1 MAGKTYIAVDFG
13 GGSGRVIAGSLSPSG
28 EIEMKEIHRFA
39 NGPVEDGGHLYWDF
53 NRLCREMTE
62 GLRKAALE
70 FDNIV
75 SIGIDTWGVDFGLIE
90 GDSLSDVRPFCYRDT
105 AWNGSIADAERIVG
119 AHELYR
125 RTGLQPI
132 AINSLYRLMWMGS
145 NGYSF
150 DGKRLLFM
158 PDLFNFYLCGKAA
171 NEYTIASTSGLLDAA
186 TGQWDRDLMKQLAIP
201 ESIFCPIVR
210 PGEVIGT
217 ILPEIAEATGLHPDV
232 KIIAVGSH
240 DTASAVNAITL
251 DDRTA
256 FLSSGTWSLLGI
268 GLPSPVT
275 TPEAAAAGYANEGGT
290 DGILFLQNITGLW
303 ILQQLVEQW
312 SRQNLTCDYP
322 SLVEMAEK
330 ADTDTI
336 IDVDDPEFAA
346 HGDMQQKILRYCSD
360 NGLKAP
366 ESQGETVRTV
376 LQSLAARYRR
386 GLDEMEAATGRRIS
400 RLHII
405 GGGSRNRLLNR
416 LTEEMT
422 GRKVTAGP
430 AEATAIGN
438 LMTQARTI

>member
-13 GGSGRVIAGSLSPSG
+13 GGSGRVIAGSLSPYG
-28 EIEMKEIHRFA
+28 EIDMREIHRFA
-39 NGPVEDGGHLYWDF
+39 NGPVENGGHLYWDF
-53 NRLCREMTE
+53 TRLCREMTE

-75 SIGIDTWGVDFGLIE
+75 SIGIDTWGVDFGLVE
-90 GDSLSDVRPFCYRDT
+90 GDSLSDVNPLCYRDT

-132 AINSLYRLMWMGS
+132 AINSLYRLMWMRR
-145 NGYSF
+145 NDYSF
-150 DGKRLLFM
+150 DRKRLLFM
-158 PDLFNFYLCGKAA
+158 PDLFNFYLCGKAV

-186 TGQWDRDLMKQLAIP
+186 TGQWDSDLMKQLDIP
-201 ESIFCPIVR
+201 RSIFCPIVR

-232 KIIAVGSH
+232 RIIAVGSH
-240 DTASAVNAITL
+240 DTASAVNAVTL
-251 DDRTA
+251 DSRTA

-268 GLPSPVT
+268 GLPGPVT

-312 SRQNLTCDYP
+312 SLQNLTCDYP

-330 ADTDTI
+330 AVTDTI

-346 HGDMQQKILRYCSD
+346 HGDMQRKILRYCAD

-366 ESQGETVRTV
+366 ETRGETVRIV

-386 GLDEMEAATGRRIS
+386 GLDEMEAATGRQIS

-416 LTEEMT
+416 LTEETT